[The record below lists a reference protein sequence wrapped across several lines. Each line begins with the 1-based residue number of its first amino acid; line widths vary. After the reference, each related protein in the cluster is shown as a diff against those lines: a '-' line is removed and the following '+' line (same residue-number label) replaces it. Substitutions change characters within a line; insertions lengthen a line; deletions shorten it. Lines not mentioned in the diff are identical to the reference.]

1 MQKVTVHII
10 KQLRDLVVYLQR
22 DRVAREQRNCD
33 NRRNET
39 LGRSREPDK
48 GDCTP
53 LLFRFHSATE
63 RAKAIVSIAP
73 ADRKSPVSRYIL
85 ADETF
90 TIVTTANAIPFVRR
104 AVANFFTAL
113 CM

>member
-1 MQKVTVHII
+1 MNSVIAITDVTRHWDDLGNRI
-10 KQLRDLVVYLQR
+10 KATLYTVAVPVSFC
-22 DRVAREQRNCD
+22 DR
-33 NRRNET
+33 
-39 LGRSREPDK
+39 K
-48 GDCTP
+48 GE
-53 LLFRFHSATE
+53 SE
-63 RAKAIVSIAP
+63 RAIVSIAP

-85 ADETF
+85 ANETF